1 MEANLSKIVVED
13 FKFGEV
19 KKCDAYFDV
28 KIFGADKVG
37 KTSLI
42 IKASENTFSDYY
54 FKKNILKNYD
64 FNAKINGKKWIIKLS
79 EQTDE
84 LNFRDLFISVAYQNP
99 LAIFIYDITNEESF
113 NIIKEYLKYSEKNK
127 NLEK

>member
-1 MEANLSKIVVED
+1 M
-13 FKFGEV
+13 
-19 KKCDAYFDV
+19 
-28 KIFGADKVG
+28 
-37 KTSLI
+37 
-42 IKASENTFSDYY
+42 
-54 FKKNILKNYD
+54 KNYD

-113 NIIKEYLKYSEKNK
+113 KIIKEYLKYSEKNK

>member
-54 FKKNILKNYD
+54 IKKNILKNYD
-64 FNAKINGKKWIIKLS
+64 FNAKINSKKLIIKLS
-79 EQTDE
+79 VQIAE
-84 LNFRDLFISVAYQNP
+84 LKLRDLLISEAYQNS
-99 LAIFIYDITNEESF
+99 LAIFIYDITKEESF
-113 NIIKEYLKYSEKNK
+113 KIIKQYQKYAKKIKNWK
-127 NLEK
+127 